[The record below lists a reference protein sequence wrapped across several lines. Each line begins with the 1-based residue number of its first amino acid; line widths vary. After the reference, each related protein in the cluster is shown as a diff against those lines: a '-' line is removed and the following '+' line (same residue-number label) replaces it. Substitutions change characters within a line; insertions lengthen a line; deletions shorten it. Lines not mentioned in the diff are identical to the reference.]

1 MLDLNIQIQEIDFS
15 DQRLRYESEI
25 DVLKVKLLKFESDL
39 NQETEQRRVAENEAQ
54 AAKSVAQN
62 LLRESHSFIT
72 KGLEWPFSPLPLP
85 YESYIMTH
93 LFCSSIFIE
102 TEMGLIIMIYIS
114 VSINKYFGDFLFT
127 RTELSGSQKLA
138 VTLAD
143 DNEKL
148 KGSWRRQIQILTDKI

>member
-1 MLDLNIQIQEIDFS
+1 
-15 DQRLRYESEI
+15 
-25 DVLKVKLLKFESDL
+25 
-39 NQETEQRRVAENEAQ
+39 
-54 AAKSVAQN
+54 
-62 LLRESHSFIT
+62 
-72 KGLEWPFSPLPLP
+72 
-85 YESYIMTH
+85 MTH

-148 KGSWRRQIQILTDKI
+148 KGS

>member
-72 KGLEWPFSPLPLP
+72 KGLE
-85 YESYIMTH
+85 
-93 LFCSSIFIE
+93 
-102 TEMGLIIMIYIS
+102 
-114 VSINKYFGDFLFT
+114 
-127 RTELSGSQKLA
+127 
-138 VTLAD
+138 
-143 DNEKL
+143 
-148 KGSWRRQIQILTDKI
+148 